1 MNEKPAGGERHPS
14 PAGYRLDPSR
24 PGSSIPKGLSAYHG
38 LAAGTRSTPKTPQ
51 RPAASP
57 NRALPFDKVSQGQ
70 RQNRLRLEVG
80 KPPTS
85 DGPEKPG
92 YHVLPPTGDQPPTG
106 QPQTAPRIAADT
118 RMVRA
123 RLAASKAVQLARRLA
138 DGEAEWDG
146 IATQPA
152 FGHPAW

>member
-1 MNEKPAGGERHPS
+1 
-14 PAGYRLDPSR
+14 
-24 PGSSIPKGLSAYHG
+24 
-38 LAAGTRSTPKTPQ
+38 
-51 RPAASP
+51 
-57 NRALPFDKVSQGQ
+57 
-70 RQNRLRLEVG
+70 VG

-106 QPQTAPRIAADT
+106 QPQTAPARDPAPWIATPIEDRELPDHPRVSAYEAATRIAADT

-152 FGHPAW
+152 FGHPAWELRGQPRTRRYFGNPHPDDFPGGLSTPREYPD